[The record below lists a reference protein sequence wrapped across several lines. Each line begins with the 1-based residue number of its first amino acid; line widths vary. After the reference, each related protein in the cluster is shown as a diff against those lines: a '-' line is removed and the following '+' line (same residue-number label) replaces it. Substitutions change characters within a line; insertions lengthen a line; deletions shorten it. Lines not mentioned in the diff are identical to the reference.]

1 MKIALVTGGTGK
13 IGQVLVPELLKQ
25 KFRVRLFLRDKT
37 TNLDSIISSLFTSS
51 TPISLSTQTTISQML
66 HQNIE
71 IFFGD
76 ITDYKSVSN
85 AVLGVDYIFH
95 LAAILHINNPHPSMY
110 GQYYDVNVIGTKNI
124 VDAALIAGVQ
134 RVILFSTISVY
145 GVNSKDCSDSPSF
158 LDSNKQIFYESSPV
172 NPLTIYAKT
181 KLLAEQYSYPCVT
194 ILRLASV
201 YGSGVTGNYL
211 RLIMA
216 VRKGFFCIPVNSKGC
231 SVNRTLIHEKDV
243 VTGAILAATHPEA
256 AGKIYNLTDGAIH
269 SLEDIVRAV
278 ANAISVD
285 VKIFKIPE
293 KPLKIFSNIV
303 CKYKHEN
310 IEKVASIIN
319 KLMENIAVDG
329 KKIQVELG
337 FQPKYNLKNGWYE
350 VLEEDRKKL
359 KYLR

>member
-1 MKIALVTGGTGK
+1 MKIALVTGATGK
-13 IGQVLVPELLKQ
+13 IGQVLVPELLRQ
-25 KFRVRLFLRDKT
+25 QFRVRLFLRDKA
-37 TNLDSIISSLFTSS
+37 TNLDSIISSFFTSS
-51 TPISLSTQTTISQML
+51 TPISIFTQTNIFQMI

-76 ITDYKSVSN
+76 ITDYESVFN

-110 GQYYDVNVIGTKNI
+110 GKYYDVNVIGTKNI
-124 VDAALIAGVQ
+124 VDAALRAGVQ

-145 GVNSKDCSDSPSF
+145 GVSSTYCLSSH
-158 LDSNKQIFYESSPV
+158 SNKQIFYESSSL

-181 KLLAEQYSYPCVT
+181 KLLAEQYSLPCVT
-194 ILRLASV
+194 IIRLASV
-201 YGSGVTGNYL
+201 YGSRVTGNYL
-211 RLIMA
+211 RLIRA
-216 VRKGFFCIPVNSKGC
+216 VRKGFFCVPVNEKGY
-231 SVNRTLIHEKDV
+231 SVSRTLIYEKDV
-243 VTGAILAATHPEA
+243 VTGAILAATHPKA

-293 KPLKIFSNIV
+293 KPLKQFSNIF
-303 CKYKHEN
+303 CRYKHGN
-310 IEKVASIIN
+310 IDKIASIIN

-337 FQPKYNLKNGWYE
+337 FQPKYNLHNGWFDA
-350 VLEEDRKKL
+350 LEEERKKL
-359 KYLR
+359 TDLI